1 MDGISPGSLAVNQP
15 VRLSPVRQRQM
26 RAIYSV
32 VVVISKLDPDK
43 KRPDRIDI
51 LYKHMHPRH
60 WPSELQYLYNAC
72 RWKTQNLAVDGEAPA
87 MYCKLLLIS
96 QQMWCILIGL
106 FCHWLTQPILLKVS
120 LFAPFPRWIV
130 PIKMIKLSEASPEWL
145 SGLIPV

>member
-26 RAIYSV
+26 PAIYSV

-60 WPSELQYLYNAC
+60 WPSELQYIQCMQLENSKSCCWRGCAGHV
-72 RWKTQNLAVDGEAPA
+72 N
-87 MYCKLLLIS
+87 CKWYRNKCGVLL
-96 QQMWCILIGL
+96 MGL
-106 FCHWLTQPILLKVS
+106 FCHWLTPPTLLKVS
-120 LFAPFPRWIV
+120 LFAPFPLWSV
-130 PIKMIKLSEASPEWL
+130 PIKMIKLSDSAPEWL
-145 SGLIPV
+145 SRAF